1 MTRRVVWSR
10 AAASD
15 FDNVIDYLNRES
27 PAAARRVATELFA
40 ATRGL
45 GAYATGR
52 PGRVSGT
59 YEKVLRGLPYIV
71 VYSIDLSTTPEEIV
85 VLRVIHGAR
94 DWPEGEWPA

>member
-10 AAASD
+10 AAAAD
-15 FDNVIDYLNRES
+15 FDGVIDYLNRKS
-27 PAAARRVATELFA
+27 PAAAHRVATQLFA
-40 ATRGL
+40 ATRRL

-59 YEKVLRGLPYIV
+59 YEKVLRGLSYIV
-71 VYSIDLSTTPEEIV
+71 VYSIDRSTAPEEIV

-94 DWPEGEWPA
+94 NWPEGEWPS